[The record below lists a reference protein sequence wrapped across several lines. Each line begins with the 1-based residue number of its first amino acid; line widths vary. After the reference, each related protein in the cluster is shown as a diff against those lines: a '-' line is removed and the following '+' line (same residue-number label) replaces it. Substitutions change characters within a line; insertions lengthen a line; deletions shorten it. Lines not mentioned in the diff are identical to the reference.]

1 MEEIDIQ
8 ILKYINK
15 HGELHIDEILK
26 KFPDDEYSTE
36 YRISE
41 LSRYEVHS
49 QIPVAIPNTSY
60 ILNKSIKYKD
70 ECGTTRFKK
79 TNIYYLTELGKTVI
93 QDLKVEENR
102 KKKEKIYNIVME
114 LMRSVFFPLIVS
126 VISSFITTY
135 LTIKYFK

>member
-15 HGELHIDEILK
+15 YGELHIDEILK
-26 KFPDDEYSTE
+26 KFPDNEYSTE

-49 QIPVAIPNTSY
+49 KIPVAIPNTSY
-60 ILNKSIKYKD
+60 S
-70 ECGTTRFKK
+70 GTTRFKK

-102 KKKEKIYNIVME
+102 KKKEKIYNVFME
-114 LMRSVFFPLIVS
+114 LMRSFFFPLVVS
-126 VISSFITTY
+126 VASSFITAY

>member
-15 HGELHIDEILK
+15 YGELHIDEILK
-26 KFPDDEYSTE
+26 KFPDNEYSTE

-41 LSRYEVHS
+41 VSRYEVHS
-49 QIPVAIPNTSY
+49 KIPVAIPNTSY

-70 ECGTTRFKK
+70 ACGTTRFKK

-102 KKKEKIYNIVME
+102 KKKEKIYNVFME
-114 LMRSVFFPLIVS
+114 LMRSFFFPLVVS
-126 VISSFITTY
+126 VASSFITAY